1 MEVFEGGGGDHLE
14 VRDLIITVRRI
25 IIVPIIITIITR
37 PRRSIRRQA
46 LSQDG
51 RVVIVAGL

>member
-1 MEVFEGGGGDHLE
+1 MEVFQGVAGDHLE